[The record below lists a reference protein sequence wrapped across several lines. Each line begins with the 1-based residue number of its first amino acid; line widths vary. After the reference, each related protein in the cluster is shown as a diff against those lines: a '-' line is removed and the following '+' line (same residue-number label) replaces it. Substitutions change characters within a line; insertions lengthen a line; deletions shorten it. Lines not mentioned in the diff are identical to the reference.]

1 LKEAG
6 GTHKGRFLTKG
17 RVNTSI
23 QYKTRKLLY
32 LNILKSE
39 KNFPHFPHSP
49 HFPITFTIKC
59 KKSTLVRAGGRGQKD
74 RLQGADFNLPAIE
87 DRAFYA

>member
-1 LKEAG
+1 
-6 GTHKGRFLTKG
+6 
-17 RVNTSI
+17 
-23 QYKTRKLLY
+23 LY

-59 KKSTLVRAGGRGQKD
+59 KKSTLVR
-74 RLQGADFNLPAIE
+74 LPLLPLPLLPTDLAT
-87 DRAFYA
+87 